1 MQKDPYELFLNKFG
15 SLTEIQRTA
24 LPDVEKGGNCL
35 IMAPTGGGKTEAAIL
50 PVLKRICPQSESAG
64 IRILYI
70 TPLRALNRDLI
81 KRLEWLAGELG
92 VSIAVRHGDTQ
103 QQERQKQA
111 ANPPIFLITTPESL
125 QNLFLSQRLRA
136 ALSKVKVVIVDEL
149 HELYQNKRGAQL
161 SIALERLVELAGEY
175 QRVGISATIG
185 NVAGARKFLCGERNC
200 TVLEASGIKKMQ
212 VDIEM
217 PDKPVKTLAEF
228 ELRFGLDSQA
238 MARIERMAEL
248 IKDAKSTLV
257 FANTRQ
263 IVESL
268 GSKLVSFNKEMPF
281 GGIGVHHSSL
291 DKAERIKVENSFKEG
306 GIKGIIATS
315 SLELGIDIGTVN
327 LVLQYGSPRQV
338 TRLIQRIGR
347 GGHREK
353 EVSHGKIIVA
363 NVIEALESL
372 AILLQEKGRRLES
385 QQMEENARDVLTNQI
400 CAMVLEYKAI
410 SSDRAYGIIHRAAP
424 YRDLN
429 RESFD
434 RVLAFAAEQRLV
446 RFSEGKIG
454 IGGNSREYFYS
465 NISVIPDISR
475 FLVKDVVSN
484 KVVASL
490 DEKFVASYIEPGS
503 LFITKGLPWK
513 VVSVDKD
520 TVFVEQSS
528 NVEAAVPDWEGED
541 IPITYETARMV
552 FDFVSKGI
560 EEHRSLLD
568 PSAYSHV
575 QNFVGKQSEF
585 FTPSENRI
593 VIEELENY
601 AIIYVALGKLANE
614 LLARTLVHAFSSAA
628 YAGVTARATPY
639 AIIVE
644 FNNAR
649 KKPDL
654 KKTLDALAIH
664 GVDMKRSALFLT
676 ESELFRYKFVQV
688 AKLAG
693 IVDRKATLTKIDA
706 MRLIEFYKD
715 SPIFEET
722 IRDLRKNYL
731 DPVPLNGMLERLREG
746 TLMITVSKEARS
758 PLGEEILK
766 ATYSYRELLMPE
778 IPPDAEIQEFENRM
792 RQKRVELLCTYCG
805 FEFERNIST
814 GRDSRIL
821 CPSCKSPMVCLLT
834 GERKAVMDKKVSKR
848 NLSGKDEAAYEDAIK
863 ESGLIE
869 TYGSRAL
876 LALSTYGVGPTTAAR
891 VLKMLRKDY
900 KQVYIDLIEAQKA
913 FIRNKQFWKRR

>member
-15 SLTEIQRTA
+15 SLTEIQRISF
-24 LPDVEKGGNCL
+24 PEVEKGRNCL

-50 PVLKRICPQSESAG
+50 PALKRVCFQSEGTG
-64 IRILYI
+64 IRILYV
-70 TPLRALNRDLI
+70 TPLRALNRDLM
-81 KRLEWLAGELG
+81 KRLEWLAGELDMR
-92 VSIAVRHGDTQ
+92 IAVRHGDTP

-111 ANPPIFLITTPESL
+111 ANPPMFLITTPESL
-125 QNLFLSQRLRA
+125 QNLFLSQRLRT

-161 SIALERLVELAGEY
+161 SIALERLVEVAGEY

-185 NVAGARKFLCGERNC
+185 NVAGAREFLCGERNC
-200 TVLEASGIKKMQ
+200 TVLEVSGIKKMQ
-212 VDIEM
+212 VGIEM

-228 ELRFGLDSQA
+228 ESKFGLDSQA
-238 MARIERMAEL
+238 MARIERVAEL

-263 IVESL
+263 VVESL
-268 GSKLVSFNKEMPF
+268 GSKLVSFEKEWPF

-315 SLELGIDIGTVN
+315 SLELGIDIGTIN
-327 LVLQYGSPRQV
+327 LVVQYGSPRQV
-338 TRLIQRIGR
+338 TRLVQRIGR

-353 EVSHGKIIVA
+353 EVSYGKIIVA

-372 AILLQEKGRRLES
+372 AILLQEKGGRLES
-385 QQMEENARDVLTNQI
+385 QQMEENAGDVLINQI
-400 CAMVLEYKAI
+400 CAMALEYKVI
-410 SSDRAYGIIHRAAP
+410 SSDRVYNIVRRAAP
-424 YRDLN
+424 YRNFSRD
-429 RESFD
+429 SFD
-434 RVLAFAAEQRLV
+434 KILAFASEQRLI
-446 RFSEGKIG
+446 RLSEGKIG
-454 IGGNSREYFYS
+454 IGSNSREYFYS

-475 FLVKDVVSN
+475 FLVKDAVSN
-484 KVVASL
+484 KIVASL
-490 DEKFVASYIEPGS
+490 DEKFVSSYIEPGS

-513 VVSVDKD
+513 VISVDKD
-520 TVFVEQSS
+520 TVFVEQSN

-541 IPITYETARMV
+541 IPISYETARMV
-552 FDFVSKGI
+552 FDFISKGV
-560 EEHRSLLD
+560 EEHRDLLD

-575 QNFVGKQSEF
+575 QNFVRKQSGF
-585 FTPSENRI
+585 FAPSESRI

-614 LLARTLVHAFSSAA
+614 LLARALVHAFSSAA

-654 KKTLDALAIH
+654 KKTLEVLATR
-664 GVDMKRSALFLT
+664 GVDMNRSALFLT
-676 ESELFRYKFVQV
+676 ESELFRYKFVQI

-722 IRDLRKNYL
+722 IRDLCKNYL
-731 DPVPLNGMLERLREG
+731 DPVPLNNALESLREG
-746 TLMITVSKEARS
+746 TLRITISKEARS

-778 IPPDAEIQEFENRM
+778 IPHDAEIQEFESRM
-792 RQKRVELLCTYCG
+792 RQKKVELLCTYCG
-805 FEFERNIST
+805 FDFERSIST
-814 GRDSRIL
+814 GKDNRML
-821 CPSCKSPMVCLLT
+821 CPSCKSPMLCMLT
-834 GERKAVMDKKVSKR
+834 DERKAVIDKKVSKKS
-848 NLSGKDEAAYEDAIK
+848 LKGKDEAVYDDTIK
-863 ESGLIE
+863 EAGIVE

-876 LALSTYGVGPTTAAR
+876 LALSTYGVGLTTAAR

-900 KQVYIDLIEAQKA
+900 KQVYIDLIEAQKT